1 MKLPEMI
8 FADGEEPVGVRALTY
23 QSSRSINT
31 ILNALDEEEIQ
42 AIKMLRKRTV
52 TEKDI
57 RMKLACLAIVFSV
70 LLSTNLKMK
79 MLKEHA
85 ELLGDMEESLP
96 SPGLVIVE
104 AVPSLTEVVKESCS
118 SSESDSDEDDVD
130 GVASKTKKKT
140 LSPEHAREV
149 DKKEKVLLWSILPQD
164 PARPVDESVL
174 VWPDE
179 VVDIKVAYMLSCISA
194 NHVFT
199 KNMFRGGVTKG
210 DVERMREKAK
220 AGGRKKALPSK
231 AKVIATVKG
240 MLKSLKTEIMSSSHY
255 STPPGLDN
263 ECPQS
268 VNPLACTQED
278 NTHGNEIVSAYS
290 PKSKT
295 LDPTPTHMYL
305 VMQVLAA
312 PTHPQL
318 SNQRSEGNVEESF
331 ENRPSRFRHSDLAS
345 LRNFSPP
352 SPLVMMRW
360 ETMRTS
366 WMRKTIKMV
375 LEIHRRH
382 YFAIKGSTHYRE
394 WCVCLRICTGK
405 VQNPLDS
412 TEERMCYKCRGP
424 IRICKEI
431 TDIGA
436 RTRLLTGRVI
446 DILMRVI
453 AASVNSQVSDR
464 GHTTPLF
471 LDSRVQVLLSMNFPK
486 FRKSKTQTQYVFTK
500 ALVDIVKKSL
510 NFNSGLSHFYMPVTI
525 ARKHWVAVCVD
536 ITTAKIYVLDCNPDV
551 LDDKALS
558 KELAPVT
565 EMFPSLLKHCG
576 ALVEYVDKAVVVERM
591 KGVVKN
597 TNPADA
603 AITAC
608 LLIQTHALYGAE
620 ICSSITPLVI
630 PEETQR
636 AAVMIYEFHEM
647 V

>member
-1 MKLPEMI
+1 
-8 FADGEEPVGVRALTY
+8 
-23 QSSRSINT
+23 
-31 ILNALDEEEIQ
+31 
-42 AIKMLRKRTV
+42 
-52 TEKDI
+52 
-57 RMKLACLAIVFSV
+57 
-70 LLSTNLKMK
+70 
-79 MLKEHA
+79 
-85 ELLGDMEESLP
+85 
-96 SPGLVIVE
+96 
-104 AVPSLTEVVKESCS
+104 
-118 SSESDSDEDDVD
+118 
-130 GVASKTKKKT
+130 
-140 LSPEHAREV
+140 
-149 DKKEKVLLWSILPQD
+149 
-164 PARPVDESVL
+164 
-174 VWPDE
+174 
-179 VVDIKVAYMLSCISA
+179 
-194 NHVFT
+194 
-199 KNMFRGGVTKG
+199 
-210 DVERMREKAK
+210 
-220 AGGRKKALPSK
+220 
-231 AKVIATVKG
+231 
-240 MLKSLKTEIMSSSHY
+240 
-255 STPPGLDN
+255 
-263 ECPQS
+263 
-268 VNPLACTQED
+268 
-278 NTHGNEIVSAYS
+278 
-290 PKSKT
+290 
-295 LDPTPTHMYL
+295 
-305 VMQVLAA
+305 MQVLAA

-394 WCVCLRICTGK
+394 WCVRLRICTGK

-630 PEETQR
+630 PEEAQR